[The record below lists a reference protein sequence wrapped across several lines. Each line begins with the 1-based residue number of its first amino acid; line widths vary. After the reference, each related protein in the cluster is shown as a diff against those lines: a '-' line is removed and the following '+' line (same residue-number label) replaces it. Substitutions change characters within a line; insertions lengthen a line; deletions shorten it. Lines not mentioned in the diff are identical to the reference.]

1 MGGAVLGSLIGSGA
15 DVLGGLGLDQC
26 LEHQGEPL
34 ADQVEVPP
42 ARSASNSS
50 DRADLLRA
58 IVANS
63 LV

>member
-1 MGGAVLGSLIGSGA
+1 
-15 DVLGGLGLDQC
+15 VLGGLGVDQG
-26 LEHQGEPL
+26 LQDHGQSL
-34 ADQVEVPP
+34 TDHVRSPP
-42 ARSASNSS
+42 ARSASSSS